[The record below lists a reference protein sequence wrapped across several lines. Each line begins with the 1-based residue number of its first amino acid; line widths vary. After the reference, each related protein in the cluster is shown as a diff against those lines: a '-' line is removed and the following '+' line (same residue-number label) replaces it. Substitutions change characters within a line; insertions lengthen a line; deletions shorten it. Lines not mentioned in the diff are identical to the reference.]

1 MKRHLPTGREGYF
14 KWGKSFAKSGTGGG
28 LGPDPGGPGGL
39 GAPLWEEKK
48 ILNRNNI
55 RSDGTSCFHVMT
67 RNCPILLLPI
77 P

>member
-39 GAPLWEEKK
+39 GAPL
-48 ILNRNNI
+48 
-55 RSDGTSCFHVMT
+55 
-67 RNCPILLLPI
+67 
-77 P
+77 

>member
-1 MKRHLPTGREGYF
+1 MKCHLPTGREGYF

-55 RSDGTSCFHVMT
+55 RSGDWYYGEKH
-67 RNCPILLLPI
+67 LLI
-77 P
+77 DFVKN